1 MSKFITLISLSLL
14 FSCSSTLYMSHFDD
28 PNFLNADEFSSHDEI
43 VSNYKS
49 VEKDKN
55 FISADSIYSDDTS
68 QATINNYYFDNYYH
82 SSRGLYRPYLYNRYF
97 SSNPFYYDRW
107 NTFYDPYSYNFG
119 MSIGYGYGYY
129 SPYYNYS
136 YYNPFHYGYYAPFYS
151 SYWNYNHSY
160 HNPNIVISNSTG
172 KRFYYGKRNS
182 LSGTYNNS
190 SVTKTSKYNSVNLKN
205 KNFDT
210 RTIIPAKTKNFDKRE
225 YKTEIKKSTN
235 RKSNYYNKKT
245 SNNKNSFRTKTNNSF
260 NRSNTKSYNRNTIKR
275 KP

>member
-49 VEKDKN
+49 IEKDKN

-119 MSIGYGYGYY
+119 MSIGYGYY

-136 YYNPFHYGYYAPFYS
+136 YYNPFHYGYYDPFYS

-160 HNPNIVISNSTG
+160 HNPNIVISNSSG

-182 LSGTYNNS
+182 LSGSYNNS
-190 SVTKTSKYNSVNLKN
+190 SVTKTSKYNSCL
-205 KNFDT
+205 
-210 RTIIPAKTKNFDKRE
+210 
-225 YKTEIKKSTN
+225 
-235 RKSNYYNKKT
+235 
-245 SNNKNSFRTKTNNSF
+245 
-260 NRSNTKSYNRNTIKR
+260 
-275 KP
+275 